1 MNASPSSVKT
11 RKLALLLFLLVAAGA
26 ALTLPGTVGSQTAQA
41 AADQKTTT
49 TDNSGVT
56 YDITTLAGKVAS
68 VNGTAGLQ
76 IRFSAFIEQESD
88 LSDLISSPSSIPVT
102 PFQILSSPLDGTSVL
117 APDVTVN
124 QDTAGAPQ
132 NETPLAVDRN

>member
-26 ALTLPGTVGSQTAQA
+26 ALTLPGTIGSQTARA

-56 YDITTLAGKVAS
+56 YDITTLAGKVVFWSAAARAVCDPMVPGS
-68 VNGTAGLQ
+68 VNAAPAATSKKRRSASLRVFTLLGE
-76 IRFSAFIEQESD
+76 AFI
-88 LSDLISSPSSIPVT
+88 
-102 PFQILSSPLDGTSVL
+102 
-117 APDVTVN
+117 
-124 QDTAGAPQ
+124 
-132 NETPLAVDRN
+132 

>member
-49 TDNSGVT
+49 TDNCGVT

-68 VNGTAGLQ
+68 VNGTSGLQ
-76 IRFSAFIEQESD
+76 IRCPAFIEEESE
-88 LSDLISSPSSIPVT
+88 LSDRVSTPSSIPVT
-102 PFQILSSPLDGTSVL
+102 PCQIWSS
-117 APDVTVN
+117 
-124 QDTAGAPQ
+124 
-132 NETPLAVDRN
+132 